1 MTLRKFQPIGALI
14 VLKNGTKV
22 GELRLE
28 RQGIYF
34 VYDRNWLA
42 VGYNLSPI
50 TMKFDDKPQ
59 LAEDAQLFNGLHGA
73 FADSLPDGWGMLL
86 MDRFFNGTFGDGT
99 AYKLTAL
106 DRLSYMSNRGMGAF
120 EYQPTSERTELFGHL
135 DLAQLFEESIEV
147 QEGGIS
153 NVLDSLRL
161 AGGSPGGARPKAIVA
176 LSPDLKYATSAF
188 DDIPD
193 DYSHW
198 IVKFRSVNEPKEAG
212 AIELAYAEMARK
224 AGVEMAESTLLDVR
238 LNNGEQERFF
248 ATKRFDR
255 EGQNKIHMMTVSAL
269 LYASYR
275 MPSME
280 YMSLLKLTQ
289 YLTEDATEVEKMA
302 RLMIFNALSHNHD
315 DHTKNFSFLCHDPV
329 ESQKEIWKLS
339 PAYDL
344 TFSNAMMGGHTTG
357 FGGRSGK
364 PTRKRIKEICKD
376 YRYLKADDYIDATLE
391 SLSNWQNVFDELNI
405 PHKAGVGIFNV
416 LDDVYKEF
424 ER

>member
-1 MTLRKFQPIGALI
+1 MTLKKFQPIDALT

-42 VGYNLSPI
+42 TGYNLSPI
-50 TMKFDDKPQ
+50 TMTFDDKPQ
-59 LAEDAQLFNGLHGA
+59 LAEDIRLFDGLHGA

-86 MDRFFNGTFGDGT
+86 MDRFFNGKFGDGT

-106 DRLSYMSNRGMGAF
+106 DRLSYMNDRGMGAF
-120 EYQPTSERTELFGHL
+120 EYQPTSERAELLGQL
-135 DLAQLFEESIEV
+135 NLAQLFEDSIEV
-147 QEGGIS
+147 QEGELS
-153 NVLDSLRL
+153 NVLDNLRL
-161 AGGSPGGARPKAIVA
+161 AGGSPGGARPKTIVA
-176 LSPDLKYATSAF
+176 LSPDLKYASSAF
-188 DDIPD
+188 DDIPH

-198 IVKFRSVNEPKEAG
+198 IVKFRALHEPKEMG
-212 AIELAYAEMARK
+212 AIEFAYAEMAKR
-224 AGVEMAESTLLDVR
+224 AGVEMAESTLLDVK
-238 LNNGEQERFF
+238 LNNGEHERFF

-255 EGQNKIHMMTVSAL
+255 VGKNKIHMMTVSAL
-269 LYASYR
+269 LYANYR

-289 YLTEDATEVEKMA
+289 YLTEDAGEVEKMA

-315 DHTKNFSFLCHDPV
+315 DHTKNFSFLCHD
-329 ESQKEIWKLS
+329 SSNGQKGTWKLS

-344 TFSNAMMGGHTTG
+344 TFSNAMRGGHTTG
-357 FGGRSGK
+357 FGGRNSGK

-376 YRYLKADDYIDATLE
+376 YRYLNADDYIDATLE
-391 SLSNWQNVFDELNI
+391 SLSNWKNIFEELDI
-405 PHKAGVGIFNV
+405 PHQAGIGIFNV
-416 LDDVYKEF
+416 LDDIHREF
-424 ER
+424 N